1 MTHRKLKTRICQV
14 CRRSVPESQAIHG
27 QVVRPSIVE
36 EIVRDHPEWSNDGWI
51 CLDDLRGY
59 RARRVETVLSSERG
73 ELTSLEHEV
82 VDALAKHETLV
93 KDVEAEFERKR
104 TLGEIAAD
112 RIASFGGSWSF
123 LGVFAVFLAVWI
135 AVNVVAVRA
144 KPFDPYPFILLNLL
158 LSMLAAIQ
166 APVIMMS
173 QNRQEA
179 KDRLRA
185 MHDYRVNLKAELE
198 VRQLHEKIDHLLS
211 RQWERL
217 VEIQQV
223 QIDLLDELYGRTKG
237 PRAEESG
244 SGETDSEPNS

>member
-1 MTHRKLKTRICQV
+1 MTNSKHRVRTCQI
-14 CRRSVPESQAIHG
+14 CRRSVPEPQAVHG
-27 QVVRPSIVE
+27 EAVRPAIVE
-36 EIVRDHPEWSNDGWI
+36 EIIRDHPEWSNEGWI
-51 CLDDLRGY
+51 CRDDLRGY
-59 RARRVETVLSSERG
+59 RARRVEAVLASERG
-73 ELTSLEHEV
+73 ELTSLEREV
-82 VDALAKHETLV
+82 VEALSKHETLA

-112 RIASFGGSWSF
+112 RIASFGGSWVF
-123 LGVFAVFLAVWI
+123 LGVFAIFLALWI
-135 AVNVVAVRA
+135 VVNVAAVQA

-198 VRQLHEKIDHLLS
+198 IRQLHEKVDHLLS

-217 VEIQQV
+217 MEIQQV
-223 QIDLLDELYGRTKG
+223 QIDLIEELSGRTRRSRTERPG
-237 PRAEESG
+237 PVQGEE
-244 SGETDSEPNS
+244 P

>member
-1 MTHRKLKTRICQV
+1 MTHRKPKIRTCQI
-14 CRRSVPESQAIHG
+14 CRRSVPESQAVLGETI
-27 QVVRPSIVE
+27 RPTIVD
-36 EIVRDHPEWSNDGWI
+36 EIVHDHPEWSNDGWI
-51 CLDDLRGY
+51 CRDDLRGY
-59 RARRVETVLSSERG
+59 RARRVEALLASERG
-73 ELTSLEHEV
+73 ELTSLEREV
-82 VDALAKHETLV
+82 VDALSRHETLA

-104 TLGEIAAD
+104 TVGEIAAD
-112 RIASFGGSWSF
+112 RIATFGGSWLF
-123 LGVFAVFLAVWI
+123 LGMFAGLLLLWI
-135 AVNVVAVRA
+135 VINVVALQA

-185 MHDYRVNLKAELE
+185 VHDYRVNLKAELE
-198 VRQLHEKIDHLLS
+198 VRQLHEKVDHLLS

-223 QIDLLDELYGRTKG
+223 QIDLLDELSGRTRRTG
-237 PRAEESG
+237 PADGGES
-244 SGETDSEPNS
+244 

>member
-1 MTHRKLKTRICQV
+1 MTNRKSKSRTCQICG
-14 CRRSVPESQAIHG
+14 RSVPESHAVHG
-27 QVVRPSIVE
+27 AVVRPAIIE
-36 EIVRDHPEWSNDGWI
+36 EIAREHPEWSDDGWI
-51 CLDDLRGY
+51 CRDDLGRY
-59 RARRVETVLSSERG
+59 RARRIEALLASERG
-73 ELTSLEHEV
+73 EITSLEREVLEALSRHEM
-82 VDALAKHETLV
+82 LA
-93 KDVEAEFERKR
+93 KDVESEFERKR
-104 TLGEIAAD
+104 TRGEVAAD
-112 RIASFGGSWSF
+112 RIASFGGSWIF
-123 LGVFAVFLAVWI
+123 LGVFAVFLLLWVAI
-135 AVNVVAVRA
+135 NVAVMRA

-198 VRQLHEKIDHLLS
+198 VRQLHEKVDHLLS

-223 QIDLLDELYGRTKG
+223 QIDLLDELSGRPGRPGADQKEPEG
-237 PRAEESG
+237 PNR
-244 SGETDSEPNS
+244 